1 VRTAATDLLG
11 VDTPIVAFSHCRDVV
26 AAVTNAGGF
35 GVLGVVKMTPE
46 ELEAELAWID
56 QQVRGRP
63 YGLDVLVPASLQVTR
78 EAEERPRIPAEH
90 RDFVERLLRD
100 TGVIGPDQVFRPED
114 GPDTFSV
121 AAHQVEALLDVA
133 FAHPIKL
140 IACALGAP
148 PPYLVERARAAGVP
162 IAALVGSVDHAVKQ
176 KDKGVDL
183 IVAQGTEAGGHT
195 GEIGTMV
202 LTPAVV
208 DAVAPIPVLAA
219 GGIMTGRQ
227 VAAALALGAAGVWT
241 GSIWLM
247 TDEADVSRS
256 VQERFLAAGCSD
268 TVRSTARTGKPA
280 RQLRSDWHQAWHAP
294 GSPAPLPMPL
304 QHMLSNPAMSL
315 ISRAA
320 DAGSD
325 PANRLNTYYVGQGV
339 GMVNRR
345 RSTKTVMHDLL
356 EETAQAYVNLSG
368 LLEGDPA

>member
-1 VRTAATDLLG
+1 VRTAATELLG

-35 GVLGVVKMTPE
+35 GVLGAVKMTPE
-46 ELEAELAWID
+46 ELETELAWID

-63 YGLDVLVPASLQVTR
+63 YGLDVLVPTSLQDQAR
-78 EAEERPRIPAEH
+78 DDAAGRRIPAEH
-90 RDFVERLLRD
+90 REFVERLLQD
-100 TGVIGPDQVFRPED
+100 AEVIGPGQVFHPED

-121 AAHQVEALLDVA
+121 VPHDVQRLLDVA

-162 IAALVGSVDHAVKQ
+162 IAALVGTVEHALKQ
-176 KDKGVDL
+176 KDRGVDL

-208 DAVAPIPVLAA
+208 DAVAPLPVLAA

-227 VAAALALGAAGVWT
+227 VAAALTLGAAGVWT
-241 GSIWLM
+241 GSIWLL

-268 TVRSTARTGKPA
+268 TIRSTARTGKPA
-280 RQLRSDWHQAWHAP
+280 RQLRSGWHEAWHAP
-294 GSPAPLPMPL
+294 DAPAPLPMPL
-304 QHMLSNPAMSL
+304 QHMLSNPAISL

-320 DAGSD
+320 DAGS
-325 PANRLNTYYVGQGV
+325 AEAGRLNTYYVGQGV

-345 RSTKTVMHDLL
+345 RSVKSVMHDLL
-356 EETAQAYVNLSG
+356 EGTATAYTDLSEVLG
-368 LLEGDPA
+368 